1 LCILPV
7 EPQADKSALLLQLD
21 VNATA
26 VRDYGAN
33 RHTWMEIK
41 VMPTPGAEA
50 GVADAA
56 DTGAGAGAG
65 AGGRMTVLID
75 LQTEGKTPTRI
86 PEFQRL
92 TFSPA
97 GVTDVS
103 VDKLG
108 TGERAKNT
116 ITYAFSSSTS
126 CCTHDRLPRQARD
139 KNKRKSS
146 KMYVSNL
153 GVDVDALDVVARG
166 SVHLHAVGDG
176 GATLTIGNVSKTH
189 AVGTPSPQIRPPRG
203 TLERLEGCSPSKRS
217 RCFELA
223 ECVAGCL
230 FKQVSLDTSLLSVG
244 RQTAFPTP
252 LAPLAAS
259 ELSGGVSFILHDN
272 LWDTNYPAWC
282 GRHGAMPPASPSF
295 LLRSCVRSLL
305 NLVA

>member
-1 LCILPV
+1 MGLCVFFFNFVLYTRSFAKTGSG
-7 EPQADKSALLLQLD
+7 QTK
-21 VNATA
+21 
-26 VRDYGAN
+26 
-33 RHTWMEIK
+33 EI
-41 VMPTPGAEA
+41 
-50 GVADAA
+50 
-56 DTGAGAGAG
+56 
-65 AGGRMTVLID
+65 
-75 LQTEGKTPTRI
+75 
-86 PEFQRL
+86 
-92 TFSPA
+92 
-97 GVTDVS
+97 
-103 VDKLG
+103 
-108 TGERAKNT
+108 RA
-116 ITYAFSSSTS
+116 
-126 CCTHDRLPRQARD
+126 
-139 KNKRKSS
+139 

-189 AVGTPSPQIRPPRG
+189 AVGTPFASCFHSRTEYPDSPQIRPPKG